1 MRNFSDVFHIA
12 LIWLCFF
19 FIGFDVNERY
29 YSILAAILHD
39 EGNLD
44 EAFKYRMM
52 CLRLQ
57 LARFHSIE
65 KWKIGESYSE
75 IASSYLS
82 ENNYIRA
89 HEYYMKALTMQR
101 KSLVLESLGQLDE
114 ATHHSRLAVKI
125 LERTYGTKE
134 HPRMRAYQLT
144 YNSLFQKLLIERLNG
159 LKQS

>member
-1 MRNFSDVFHIA
+1 
-12 LIWLCFF
+12 
-19 FIGFDVNERY
+19 
-29 YSILAAILHD
+29 LAAILHD

>member
-1 MRNFSDVFHIA
+1 
-12 LIWLCFF
+12 
-19 FIGFDVNERY
+19 
-29 YSILAAILHD
+29 LAAILHD

-101 KSLVLESLGQLDE
+101 KSLVPNHPMRAVTHSNLALVLESLGQLDE